1 MDRIRLK
8 DKEFELF
15 IPEEE
20 IKDAIA
26 KVAERIREDVKG
38 TNPLFVGILNGA
50 FMFTAELMRQLNEPY
65 EITFARYSSYKG
77 TSTTGVV
84 REIMPVQADVK
95 GRTLIMIEDI
105 IDTGFTMQYVKMC
118 IRDRSCIGLR
128 TDSSLVRSNTPELPL
143 VTGTSALTNALPIIG
158 PPPIILPVFSGIPPA
173 ASISVLIGVPIRT
186 RKFRCV

>member
-105 IDTGFTMQYVKMC
+105 IDTGFTMQYVMDKLRKDGAADVKLATMLFKLDSLRC
-118 IRDRSCIGLR
+118 NLRPDYIGIRIPSDFIVGYGLDYDEMGR
-128 TDSSLVRSNTPELPL
+128 AYRNIYK
-143 VTGTSALTNALPIIG
+143 IIDN
-158 PPPIILPVFSGIPPA
+158 
-173 ASISVLIGVPIRT
+173 
-186 RKFRCV
+186 

>member
-65 EITFARYSSYKG
+65 ERSPLLVILLIKG
-77 TSTTGVV
+77 PV
-84 REIMPVQADVK
+84 RPVSCVK
-95 GRTLIMIEDI
+95 
-105 IDTGFTMQYVKMC
+105 
-118 IRDRSCIGLR
+118 SC
-128 TDSSLVRSNTPELPL
+128 
-143 VTGTSALTNALPIIG
+143 
-158 PPPIILPVFSGIPPA
+158 
-173 ASISVLIGVPIRT
+173 
-186 RKFRCV
+186 RCRPM

>member
-105 IDTGFTMQYVKMC
+105 MDKLRKDGAADVKLATMLFKPDSLRCNLKPDYIGIRIPSDFIVGYGLDYDEMGRAYRNIYKIID
-118 IRDRSCIGLR
+118 
-128 TDSSLVRSNTPELPL
+128 N
-143 VTGTSALTNALPIIG
+143 
-158 PPPIILPVFSGIPPA
+158 
-173 ASISVLIGVPIRT
+173 
-186 RKFRCV
+186 

>member
-105 IDTGFTMQYVKMC
+105 IDTGFTMQYVMDVKLATMLFKPDSLRC
-118 IRDRSCIGLR
+118 NLKPDYIGIRIPSDFIVGYGLDYDEMGR
-128 TDSSLVRSNTPELPL
+128 AYRNIYK
-143 VTGTSALTNALPIIG
+143 IIDN
-158 PPPIILPVFSGIPPA
+158 
-173 ASISVLIGVPIRT
+173 
-186 RKFRCV
+186 

>member
-50 FMFTAELMRQLNEPY
+50 FMFTAELMRQLNDY
-65 EITFARYSSYKG
+65 EAIVSVTAAFHCL
-77 TSTTGVV
+77 
-84 REIMPVQADVK
+84 EIV
-95 GRTLIMIEDI
+95 
-105 IDTGFTMQYVKMC
+105 
-118 IRDRSCIGLR
+118 GL
-128 TDSSLVRSNTPELPL
+128 
-143 VTGTSALTNALPIIG
+143 
-158 PPPIILPVFSGIPPA
+158 
-173 ASISVLIGVPIRT
+173 T
-186 RKFRCV
+186 RLDGS

>member
-50 FMFTAELMRQLNEPY
+50 FMFTAELMRQLN
-65 EITFARYSSYKG
+65 K
-77 TSTTGVV
+77 
-84 REIMPVQADVK
+84 
-95 GRTLIMIEDI
+95 
-105 IDTGFTMQYVKMC
+105 
-118 IRDRSCIGLR
+118 
-128 TDSSLVRSNTPELPL
+128 
-143 VTGTSALTNALPIIG
+143 
-158 PPPIILPVFSGIPPA
+158 IPPYVFILQA
-173 ASISVLIGVPIRT
+173 FYSFITGDNPVIIFKILICFALIVI
-186 RKFRCV
+186 F

>member
-105 IDTGFTMQYVKMC
+105 IDTGFTMQYVMDK
-118 IRDRSCIGLR
+118 LR
-128 TDSSLVRSNTPELPL
+128 KDGAADVKL
-143 VTGTSALTNALPIIG
+143 II
-158 PPPIILPVFSGIPPA
+158 INI
-173 ASISVLIGVPIRT
+173 
-186 RKFRCV
+186 

>member
-50 FMFTAELMRQLNEPY
+50 FYVYCRVDASVE
-65 EITFARYSSYKG
+65 
-77 TSTTGVV
+77 
-84 REIMPVQADVK
+84 
-95 GRTLIMIEDI
+95 RT
-105 IDTGFTMQYVKMC
+105 V
-118 IRDRSCIGLR
+118 
-128 TDSSLVRSNTPELPL
+128 
-143 VTGTSALTNALPIIG
+143 
-158 PPPIILPVFSGIPPA
+158 
-173 ASISVLIGVPIRT
+173 
-186 RKFRCV
+186 